1 MKAQQMDK
9 YYGEIL
15 RVAREKAGLTQ
26 EELAM
31 RSGLNQNRISR
42 MERGISRLNLTD
54 FVKAMSILSYD
65 NVKGLLPGERG
76 LEDIL
81 CKLFGFH
88 ATKFQYSDPGILFTD
103 LEGPLVA
110 YKEGSNGELLYL
122 QCPQPAWHYGVCE
135 DSNTVPK
142 GSQPYAETTR
152 QQARDLGQLPLPLGV
167 WSETSV
173 DPPH

>member
-54 FVKAMSILSYD
+54 FVKAMSVLSYD
-65 NVKGLLPGERG
+65 NIKELLPGERG

-81 CKLFGFH
+81 C
-88 ATKFQYSDPGILFTD
+88 
-103 LEGPLVA
+103 
-110 YKEGSNGELLYL
+110 
-122 QCPQPAWHYGVCE
+122 
-135 DSNTVPK
+135 
-142 GSQPYAETTR
+142 
-152 QQARDLGQLPLPLGV
+152 
-167 WSETSV
+167 
-173 DPPH
+173 